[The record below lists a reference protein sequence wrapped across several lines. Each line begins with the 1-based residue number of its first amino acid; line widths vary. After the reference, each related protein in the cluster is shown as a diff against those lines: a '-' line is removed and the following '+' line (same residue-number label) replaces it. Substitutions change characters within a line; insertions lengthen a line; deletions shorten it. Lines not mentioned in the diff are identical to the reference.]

1 MFQRET
7 AETALLDLEGLDAL
21 YFLLKG
27 ELRDYPVFFVN
38 YLLEKGFIVPGS
50 PDGALGRRRP
60 ELVEG
65 VEAVRDA
72 APATTAPPR
81 SLAAPETIH
90 FSVTGR
96 CDQACAGCFYSARPG
111 SDVEAADAPFPLF
124 EKVVAEAGK
133 ASVFQMALGGGEP
146 LLHPRILDMVR
157 LARENGIVPNLTT
170 NGNLL
175 DREMAVALK
184 KAGLGQV
191 QISLNGVTED
201 TNQKTRPNFQATM
214 AAIEACREVGLR
226 CGPNFLLTRS
236 NLAELESVIELGRR
250 LGAASVNILRP
261 KPPTTESDWLER
273 ESLDSAGYRQVQKI
287 LAAGR
292 RSQVASRRSHVASP
306 KLQASIVCDLRPETC
321 DLRPETCDLRPET
334 CDLRPE
340 TCDLRPETC
349 DLKPETRITLD
360 ASLTFLLT
368 DRSQEQL
375 YHAGVWGC
383 TAARKFVT
391 ITQDGAVLP
400 CSHVRWSDVGEGD
413 FMRAWWESEVFA
425 RFRAQ
430 EEEMRGRCRGCSYL
444 ELCKGCRA
452 VVMAFGGDFEDSD
465 PHCLR

>member
-1 MFQRET
+1 MFQQET

-27 ELRDYPVFFVN
+27 ELRDYPIFFVN
-38 YLLEKGFIVPGS
+38 YLLEKGFITLGPPDDALIAEGLLTEAEVGS
-50 PDGALGRRRP
+50 VRRPSAVVGRPSPIVGDGALER
-60 ELVEG
+60 

-72 APATTAPPR
+72 APTITAPPR

-111 SDVEAADAPFPLF
+111 SDVEASDAPFSLF
-124 EKVVAEAGK
+124 EKVVAEAGR
-133 ASVFQMALGGGEP
+133 ARVFQMALGGGEP
-146 LLHPRILDMVR
+146 LLHPRIVEMVR
-157 LARENGIVPNLTT
+157 LAREHGIVPNITT

-175 DREMAVALK
+175 DHEMALALK
-184 KAGLGQV
+184 EAGVGQV
-191 QISLNGVTED
+191 QISLNGVTEEA
-201 TNQKTRPNFQATM
+201 NRKTRPNFRATM
-214 AAIEACREVGLR
+214 AAIEACRQVGLR
-226 CGPNFLLTRS
+226 WGPNFLLTRS
-236 NLAELESVIELGRR
+236 NLAELEPVIELGRR

-273 ESLDSAGYRQVQKI
+273 ESLTAIEYRYVQRI
-287 LAAGR
+287 L
-292 RSQVASRRSHVASP
+292 H
-306 KLQASIVCDLRPETC
+306 QATGDQRPRTK
-321 DLRPETCDLRPET
+321 DHPT
-334 CDLRPE
+334 
-340 TCDLRPETC
+340 
-349 DLKPETRITLD
+349 KVTLD

-368 DRSQEQL
+368 DRSPAQL
-375 YHAGVWGC
+375 YRAGVWGC

-400 CSHVRWSDVGEGD
+400 CSHVRWSDVVDGD

-430 EEEMRGRCRGCSYL
+430 EEEMRGKCRGCAYL

-452 VVMAFGGDFEDSD
+452 VVMAFGGDFTDSD
-465 PHCLR
+465 PHCPR

>member
-1 MFQRET
+1 MFQQET
-7 AETALLDLEGLDAL
+7 AETALLDLEGLETL

-27 ELRDYPVFFVN
+27 ELRDYPVFFVG
-38 YLLEKGFIVPGS
+38 YLLEKGFVVHGS
-50 PDGALGRRRP
+50 PDGA
-60 ELVEG
+60 VER

-111 SDVEAADAPFPLF
+111 SDVEAADAHFSLF
-124 EKVVAEAGK
+124 EKVMVQAGR
-133 ASVFQMALGGGEP
+133 ARVFQMALGGGEP

-175 DREMAVALK
+175 DGEMAVALK
-184 KAGLGQV
+184 EAGLGQV
-191 QISLNGVTED
+191 QISLNGVTDD
-201 TNQKTRPNFQATM
+201 TNRKTRPNFQATM

-226 CGPNFLLTRS
+226 WGPNFLVTRS
-236 NLAELESVIELGRR
+236 NLAELEPVIELGRR

-261 KPPTTESDWLER
+261 KPPTTEGDWLER
-273 ESLDSAGYRQVQKI
+273 ESLDAMGYRQVQKI
-287 LAAGR
+287 LDAGR
-292 RSQVASRRSHVASP
+292 KSQVARRMSQVASRKAHVASP
-306 KLQASIVCDLRPETC
+306 KSQASIACDLRPEAC
-321 DLRPETCDLRPET
+321 DLRPDTWDLRPG
-334 CDLRPE
+334 
-340 TCDLRPETC
+340 
-349 DLKPETRITLD
+349 TRITLD

-368 DRSQEQL
+368 DRSPEEL
-375 YHAGVWGC
+375 YRAGVWGC
-383 TAARKFVT
+383 SAARKFVT

-430 EEEMRGRCRGCSYL
+430 EEEMRGRCRGCPYL

-452 VVMAFGGDFEDSD
+452 VVMAFGGDFTDSD
-465 PHCLR
+465 PHCPR